1 MSRADTIR
9 FRHHQ
14 AVLVA
19 AVIATIGALPLAAAR
34 TYLLPVLLVPL
45 VVAAWAWRSGTDAD
59 RRELRVRALVGSRRV
74 PWEQVVE
81 LTADPRGRAVVRL
94 ADGQQLPLPAVQG
107 VDLPRLVSITGQALP
122 DPR

>member
-1 MSRADTIR
+1 VSRADTIR

-59 RRELRVRALVGSRRV
+59 RRELRLRALVGSRRV
-74 PWEQVVE
+74 PWEQVVA

-94 ADGQQLPLPAVQG
+94 ADGQQLPLPAVRG

>member
-1 MSRADTIR
+1 MSRADTLR

-34 TYLLPVLLVPL
+34 AYLLPVLLVPL

-59 RRELRVRALVGSRRV
+59 RRELRLRALVGSRRV

-94 ADGQQLPLPAVQG
+94 ADGQQLLLPAVRG